1 MGSYLNVAA
10 VFIAVVVAVFEAVV
24 CIVLLLVFGVVVVG
38 GWRWGVRWSCTGSQ
52 MLVKIL

>member
-1 MGSYLNVAA
+1 VAA
-10 VFIAVVVAVFEAVV
+10 VFIAVVVAVFESVV
-24 CIVLLLVFGVVVVG
+24 CIVLQVLLLVFGVVVVG